1 VFPGG
6 NPQTSETRNKKRL
19 IRVEKY
25 AGKKGELEKVLVKK
39 WGFWRN
45 LKWITSSKNSGL

>member
-39 WGFWRN
+39 WGF
-45 LKWITSSKNSGL
+45 